1 MVEIKTRLLTQNIH
15 PEENWVY
22 LVTSDVEFGQKFIQQ
37 ISHFGYRVQI
47 VKDITKF
54 EKAIASHSAVAVLID
69 ISRPDR
75 KGWDNG
81 VSEKMREWQHISVPV
96 IFISD
101 RSDQPTRIQAIR
113 AGGAAFFDKPV
124 NIINLIDQLDKL
136 QISYERQQ
144 YRVLIVEAQATIAT
158 YHQLILQRVGITSE
172 ILTDPMN
179 MLSYMHEF
187 KPNLILMDI
196 DMPVIS
202 GLELIKMIRQ
212 IDVYVSIP
220 IIFLSSKGDYSLQM
234 QAMKLGGD
242 DFLTKPLRAD
252 HLVETVIH
260 RLARSRILRSFMI
273 RDSLTGLF
281 NHTSFRERLGQE
293 INRCARQGTKLALA
307 MLDLDN
313 FKTVNDTYGHAVG
326 DTVLISVSRIL
337 QQRLRKTDIIGRYGG
352 EEFVALLLDANG
364 TSAFSV
370 MDEIRSHFAKIQH
383 FSPREGRFSVTFS
396 CGIAFYPQF
405 PNAPVLS
412 DAADQAM
419 YAAKSAGR
427 NQIMIAE

>member
-1 MVEIKTRLLTQNIH
+1 MVEIKARLLTQNLH
-15 PEENWVY
+15 SEENWVY
-22 LVTSDVEFGQKFIQQ
+22 LVTSDVEFGQKLIQQ

-47 VKDITKF
+47 VKDITKL

-69 ISRPDR
+69 ISYPDG
-75 KGWDNG
+75 KGWDNR
-81 VSEKMREWQHISVPV
+81 VSEKVREWQHISVPI

-101 RSDQPTRIQAIR
+101 RSDQPIRIQAIR

-136 QISYERQQ
+136 QIPYERQQ

-172 ILTDPMN
+172 FLTDPMN
-179 MLSYMHEF
+179 MLSCMDEF
-187 KPNLILMDI
+187 KPNLILMDM
-196 DMPVIS
+196 DMPEIS

-212 IDVYVSIP
+212 IDAYVSIP
-220 IIFLSSKGDYSLQM
+220 IVFLSSKGDYSLQM

-252 HLVETVIH
+252 HLVETIIH
-260 RLARSRILRSFMI
+260 RLERSRTLRSFMI
-273 RDSLTGLF
+273 RDSLTGLL

-352 EEFVALLLDANG
+352 EEFVAILLDANG
-364 TSAFSV
+364 SDTFNV

-383 FSPREGRFSVTFS
+383 FSPREGRFSAAFS

-405 PNAPVLS
+405 SNAPMLS

-427 NQIMIAE
+427 NQVMIAE